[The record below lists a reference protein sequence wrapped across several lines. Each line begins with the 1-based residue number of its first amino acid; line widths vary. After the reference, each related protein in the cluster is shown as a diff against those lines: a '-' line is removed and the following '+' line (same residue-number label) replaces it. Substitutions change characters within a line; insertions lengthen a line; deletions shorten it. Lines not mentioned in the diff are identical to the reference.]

1 MFILHNNH
9 MKLIV
14 ELEKIAEK
22 YGYDFKMKKAGIKMI
37 KSILISIQPEHLVN
51 ILNGKKTLELRKT
64 VPKNYKGWVY
74 IYCTKNGDNLVYNG
88 KSYQLEKGKKLDYD
102 LNGKVVARFWFEEYE
117 KITLQSISK
126 NSKVCEYQSEK
137 LSNYNLILKTCL
149 QEHEMVY
156 YLGAKNGYVW
166 FIKNLEI
173 FNTPKEL
180 SKFYKNDSKWSKHY
194 KTWERLKDEALE
206 KYILKRPPQNW
217 QYIFNNK
224 IGDENV

>member
-1 MFILHNNH
+1 
-9 MKLIV
+9 
-14 ELEKIAEK
+14 
-22 YGYDFKMKKAGIKMI
+22 MI

-102 LNGKVVARFWFEEYE
+102 LNGKVVARFCFDEYE
-117 KITLQSISK
+117 EITLQPISK
-126 NSKVCEYQSEK
+126 NSKVHVYQSQK
-137 LSNYNLILKTCL
+137 LSNYDLMLKTCL
-149 QEHEMVY
+149 QEHEMVN
-156 YLGAKNGYVW
+156 YLGAKNGYILH
-166 FIKNLEI
+166 IKNLEI
-173 FNTPKEL
+173 FDKPMEL

-206 KYILKRPPQNW
+206 KYILKRPPQSW
-217 QYIFNNK
+217 QYIFSNET
-224 IGDENV
+224 GEEHVSS